1 MIGNEDD
8 GHGRIGN
15 VLGASFSLLRL
26 LFFADPPTAEML
38 SHFDRKFGPRASNKS
53 GVSATAPRLFELV
66 DRSNPSNSTGWILV
80 DADQGRGDFLKAVL
94 HSPIQLQLSGILNR
108 AVRLEFSET
117 GLRDCL
123 RYCRRNARRIR
134 RPSHGNCTPRRQYAR
149 LAIPYAANDMPNF
162 SRCFCGERG

>member
-80 DADQGRGDFLKAVL
+80 DADQGRGGFFKSRPALADSIAVERYTEPRRAPRVLRNRLTRLFALLQTKRPEDPEVVAWKL
-94 HSPIQLQLSGILNR
+94 HAEEAILSGRSL
-108 AVRLEFSET
+108 
-117 GLRDCL
+117 
-123 RYCRRNARRIR
+123 
-134 RPSHGNCTPRRQYAR
+134 RPSKAGSY
-149 LAIPYAANDMPNF
+149 F
-162 SRCFCGERG
+162 K